1 MADKSKREELEEKK
15 RVLRDKREK
24 IEDEYYK
31 IKKRNEEIQNSIDAK
46 SSRIRQ
52 LLEEPMVTSDP
63 EMFRF
68 YSDKVEELEKFSQSE
83 SEFRYNIEK
92 EARKLNEEIDLE
104 EEDLN
109 REISRLED
117 SEEEEEEE
125 EKEEE

>member
-1 MADKSKREELEEKK
+1 
-15 RVLRDKREK
+15 
-24 IEDEYYK
+24 
-31 IKKRNEEIQNSIDAK
+31 
-46 SSRIRQ
+46 
-52 LLEEPMVTSDP
+52 MVTSDP

-68 YSDKVEELEKFSQSE
+68 YSDKVEELEQFSQSE
-83 SEFRYNIEK
+83 SEFQYNIEK

-117 SEEEEEEE
+117 SEEEEEKE